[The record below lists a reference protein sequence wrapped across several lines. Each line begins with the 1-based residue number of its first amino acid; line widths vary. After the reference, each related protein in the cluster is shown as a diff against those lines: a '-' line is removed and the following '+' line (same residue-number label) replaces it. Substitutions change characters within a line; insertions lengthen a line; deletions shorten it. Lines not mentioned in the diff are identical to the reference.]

1 MNALRLFPF
10 LLLSALL
17 YACESEP
24 RRSDTRAPED
34 TAESSGLSVTQAAF
48 GQTPDGPVT
57 KYTLENAN
65 GMQVSVINQ
74 GGIITEILAPDR
86 DGNMADVALGFDSLG
101 GYLGDYP
108 YFGAFIGRYGNRI
121 AEGKFELDGEQYTL
135 PVNNGPNSLHG
146 GLRGFDKKY
155 WTATP
160 LEENDRVGVRLT
172 GTSPDGEEGYPGT
185 LTVTVDY
192 WLDDDNALTLDYTAE
207 TDRATPVNLTN
218 HTYFNLGGAG
228 NGDILGHELMI
239 AADRYTPVDETL
251 IPTGE
256 LRSVE
261 GTPFDFR
268 EPTPIGERIEADD
281 EQIRFGGGYDHNFV
295 LNRRGQGLREIATVY
310 EPQSGR
316 TLEVET
322 TEPGVQFY
330 SGNFLDGSNI
340 GKGGQ
345 PYELRTGFCLE
356 TQHFPDS
363 PNQPDFP
370 STILE
375 PGETY
380 RSTTVYRFGVR

>member
-1 MNALRLFPF
+1 MKYLI
-10 LLLSALL
+10 LLLAVGLCT
-17 YACESEP
+17 ACNSEP
-24 RRSDTRAPED
+24 RAADSGTEQARDTTLRV
-34 TAESSGLSVTQAAF
+34 STQPF
-48 GQTPDGPVT
+48 GQTKEGPVT

-74 GGIITEILAPDR
+74 GGIITNIVVPDKN
-86 DGNMADVALGFDSLG
+86 GAMEDVVLGFDSVTS
-101 GYLGDYP
+101 YLGDYP

-121 AEGKFELDGEQYTL
+121 AKGTFELDDEQYTL
-135 PVNNGPNSLHG
+135 PTNNGPNSLHG
-146 GLRGFDKKY
+146 GLKGFDKKY

-160 LEENDRVGVRLT
+160 LEEADRVGIRLT

-185 LTVTVDY
+185 LTVTVHY
-192 WLDDDNALTLDYTAE
+192 WLDNDDALTLEYAAE
-207 TDRATPVNLTN
+207 TDEATPVNLTN

-228 NGDILGHELMI
+228 SGDILGHELMI
-239 AADRYTPVDETL
+239 AADRFTPVDETL
-251 IPTGE
+251 IPTGK
-256 LRSVE
+256 LQSVE

-268 EPTPIGERIEADD
+268 QPTPIGERIEADD

-295 LNRRGQGLREIATVY
+295 LNRSGEGLQQIATVY
-310 EPQSGR
+310 EPESGR

-370 STILE
+370 STILQ

-380 RSTTVYRFGVR
+380 TSTTVYRFGVR

>member
-1 MNALRLFPF
+1 MKYLIF
-10 LLLSALL
+10 LLAVGLCT
-17 YACESEP
+17 ACNSDP
-24 RRSDTRAPED
+24 RAADPATEQAGDT
-34 TAESSGLSVTQAAF
+34 TLHISTQPF
-48 GQTPDGPVT
+48 GETEAGPVT
-57 KYTLENAN
+57 KYTLENAG

-74 GGIITEILAPDR
+74 GGIITEIVVPDR
-86 DGNMADVALGFDSLG
+86 EGHMDDVVLGFESLG
-101 GYLGDYP
+101 GYLEENP

-121 AEGKFELDGEQYTL
+121 AEGRFELGGKQYSL

-185 LTVTVDY
+185 LTVTVHY
-192 WLDDDNALTLDYTAE
+192 WLDNDNALTLEYRAE
-207 TDRATPVNLTN
+207 TDEATPVNLTN
-218 HTYFNLGGAG
+218 HSYFNLRGAG
-228 NGDILGHELMI
+228 NGNILGHELMI
-239 AADRYTPVDETL
+239 AADQFTPVDETL

-256 LRSVE
+256 LHPVE

-268 EPTPIGERIEADD
+268 QPTAIGERIDADN

-295 LNRRGQGLREIATVY
+295 LDGSGEGLRQVATVY
-310 EPQSGR
+310 EPTTGR
-316 TLEVET
+316 TLEVAT

-340 GKGGQ
+340 GKGGT
-345 PYELRTGFCLE
+345 PYALRSGFCLE

-363 PNQPDFP
+363 PNQPGFP
-370 STILE
+370 ATILQ
-375 PGETY
+375 PGESY
-380 RSTTVYRFGVR
+380 ASTTVYRFGVR